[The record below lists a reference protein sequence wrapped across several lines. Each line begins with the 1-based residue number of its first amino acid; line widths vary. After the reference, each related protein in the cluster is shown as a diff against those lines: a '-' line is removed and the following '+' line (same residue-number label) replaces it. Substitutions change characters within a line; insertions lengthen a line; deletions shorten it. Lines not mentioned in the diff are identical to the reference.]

1 MFTAHQPRL
10 VGDAFGEERGS
21 FVAGEAEVGLCGGKC
36 RDEVSV
42 VLTEVLRG
50 VEEIAE
56 VGLIQPVPHRV
67 PFTAIGQRNDEFQFG
82 EGSRRNFNVDELVHG
97 LDVGCGSSVGAVDQP
112 VTRERHT
119 GYPVIPG
126 STIKGVLAD
135 LWTVKSE
142 KGEYV
147 REKEGIRLLG
157 NDPADK
163 KTAAQAG
170 TLLIGEG
177 KLLAF
182 PVRSAKG
189 CWAWLTCPL
198 IIDRFV
204 RDTGAQIGKL
214 EDGKIYADEK
224 LQIDGKVVFEE
235 YPLTVA
241 TGAHADVIE
250 AFKTVSIDPVWTD
263 NLAGHLAIISND
275 LFAYFA
281 KNACEI
287 ANHNRINDET
297 GVVEDGALFSQENVP
312 SETMFYGIFSSRDAE
327 DFDKLGTKLE
337 AEGGMLQIGAD
348 ATTGLG
354 WCSVTM
360 K

>member
-1 MFTAHQPRL
+1 M
-10 VGDAFGEERGS
+10 
-21 FVAGEAEVGLCGGKC
+21 
-36 RDEVSV
+36 
-42 VLTEVLRG
+42 
-50 VEEIAE
+50 
-56 VGLIQPVPHRV
+56 
-67 PFTAIGQRNDEFQFG
+67 
-82 EGSRRNFNVDELVHG
+82 
-97 LDVGCGSSVGAVDQP
+97 
-112 VTRERHT
+112 
-119 GYPVIPG
+119 
-126 STIKGVLAD
+126 
-135 LWTVKSE
+135 
-142 KGEYV
+142 
-147 REKEGIRLLG
+147 
-157 NDPADK
+157 
-163 KTAAQAG
+163 
-170 TLLIGEG
+170 
-177 KLLAF
+177 
-182 PVRSAKG
+182 RSAKG

-204 RDTGAQIGKL
+204 RDTGAEVGKL

-241 TGAHADVIE
+241 TGAPADVIE

-327 DFDKLGTKLE
+327 DFDKLGTKVE
-337 AEGGMLQIGAD
+337 AEGGMLLIGVD
-348 ATTGLG
+348 GTRGLG

-360 K
+360 R